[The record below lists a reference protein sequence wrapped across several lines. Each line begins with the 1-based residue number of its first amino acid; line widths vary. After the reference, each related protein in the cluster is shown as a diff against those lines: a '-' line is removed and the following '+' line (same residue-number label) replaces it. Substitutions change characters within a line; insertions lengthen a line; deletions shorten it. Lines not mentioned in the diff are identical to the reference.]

1 MSDRQ
6 ENVVVIEFT
15 IDQEFY
21 DTSSNLTA
29 NESLMD
35 VKNLERCFNE
45 GIDREMGK
53 IVDTVEDGIQKAN
66 LTAIDSIITAKIKLA
81 VMLMNASSGRDAT
94 SVLVNSEPWE
104 RIGVTVP
111 FENVSERNITLHVL
125 NTNVETRNNI
135 PEEVSK

>member
-29 NESLMD
+29 NESLVD
-35 VKNLERCFNE
+35 VKNLKRCFNE

-66 LTAIDSIITAKIKLA
+66 LTAIDSIITPKIELA
-81 VMLMNASSGRDAT
+81 VISKNASSGRDAT
-94 SVLVNSEPWE
+94 SVLVNSE
-104 RIGVTVP
+104 
-111 FENVSERNITLHVL
+111 L
-125 NTNVETRNNI
+125 
-135 PEEVSK
+135 